1 MKGLDDAIAPDV
13 AAADRGLG
21 RVNHV
26 ARVSNRIR
34 HAKIQREAEGYL
46 ELGMA
51 RQALGALGRLG
62 DPTALDAH
70 SLYLWGEALREL
82 DRFEEALVPLERAA
96 EILPDQI
103 PIWIALGWCYKR
115 IGRLDLAIEALE
127 TAVAVEPSTALLHY
141 NLACYWSL
149 SGNKERLLQ
158 SLGRTLSI
166 DADFRRLIDDEP
178 DFDPFRSD
186 PDFRSLCEGEPSR
199 QP

>member
-1 MKGLDDAIAPDV
+1 MKRLDDAVV
-13 AAADRGLG
+13 AVVGAAERGTG
-21 RVNHV
+21 EGENVP
-26 ARVSNRIR
+26 RVSNRIR

-82 DRFEEALVPLERAA
+82 ERYEEALVPLERAA
-96 EILPDQI
+96 EIVPDQI

-115 IGRLDLAIEALE
+115 IGRLDLAIESLE
-127 TAVAVEPSTALLHY
+127 TAVAIEPSTALLHY

-149 SGNKERLLQ
+149 AGNKERLLQ
-158 SLGRTLSI
+158 SLSRTLSI
-166 DADFRRLIDDEP
+166 DADFRKLIDDEP

-186 PDFRSLCEGEPSR
+186 PDFRSLCEGEPSQR
-199 QP
+199 